1 MSFFIQQF
9 INGLGTGSQY
19 ALWCVG
25 YGLVYQ
31 VLGLMHFAHGDSLLF
46 ATFAASSLMVIGVPF
61 WLVVIFGCVLA
72 AAIAI
77 GIERV
82 LYRPIMSRGLTF
94 LAFIAAMAGGFVL
107 RSLVQVIWGV
117 QPRTFPEGLLPSGA
131 FVIGG
136 IHLEILPLTNLAIAL
151 LVVVVFSFYL
161 SRTRTGQAIL
171 AVAQDR
177 YACDLMGISV
187 NRIVA
192 LVYGLSGSIGF
203 IGVILY
209 AANYRSVAI
218 SLGFAITMK
227 AFIAAIIG
235 GIGSIRG
242 AVLGGLALGLLESF
256 TAAYISTT
264 LMDAVVTGCLILFLL
279 FRPYGITG
287 RRELVKL

>member
-1 MSFFIQQF
+1 MSFFVQQF

-46 ATFAASSLMVIGVPF
+46 SIFVASSLMVIGVPF
-61 WLVVIFGCVLA
+61 WLVVILGCILA

-77 GIERV
+77 TIERV

-94 LAFIAAMAGGFVL
+94 LAFIAAMAGGYVL

-117 QPRTFPEGLLPSGA
+117 QPRTFPEGLIPSG
-131 FVIGG
+131 VYTIGQ
-136 IHLEILPLTNLAIAL
+136 IHIGTMQMMNLAVAL
-151 LVVVVFSFYL
+151 VVVVVFSFYL

-187 NRIVA
+187 SKIVA
-192 LVYGLSGSIGF
+192 LVYGLSGAIGF
-203 IGVILY
+203 IGVVLY
-209 AANYRSVAI
+209 AVNYRSVAI
-218 SLGFAITMK
+218 SLGFGITMK
-227 AFIAAIIG
+227 AFIAAILG

-242 AVLGGLALGLLESF
+242 AVFGGLALGLLEAF

-264 LMDAVVTGCLILFLL
+264 LMDAIVTGFLIIFLL